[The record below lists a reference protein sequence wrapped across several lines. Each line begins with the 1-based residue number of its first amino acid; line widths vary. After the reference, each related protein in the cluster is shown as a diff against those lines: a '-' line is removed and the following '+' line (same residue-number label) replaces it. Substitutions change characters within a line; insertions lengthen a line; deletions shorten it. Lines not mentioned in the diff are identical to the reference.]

1 MASDNKKRHIVSYE
15 NMSPE
20 LAAAFA
26 EKYPKGFSD
35 YLPDLTKYTKPDGT
49 PFYAVMVEIPD
60 AIYLVK
66 IKVQIDNPDDIERWL
81 EGEEEAENESVAG
94 TSGASASVPER
105 SKLLLLSLMVGVLSG
120 CAAVIL
126 DWAIHTVKL
135 LLNQDFHFSY
145 DWQYL
150 VLPGI
155 GMLVSLVL
163 VRYLIRDNIGHGVTK
178 ALLAVSRNDSK
189 IKPHNTWS
197 SMLTSSITIGFG
209 GSVGAEA
216 PIVYTGA
223 AIGSNLG
230 RICGLSYRNITLL
243 LGCGAAGAVAGIFK
257 APLAGVLFT
266 LEILLFNV
274 SMRSLLPLL
283 LSTISATVISYIFR
297 GQTPIFACT
306 LTPFSMGNLPFYIVL
321 GIVGG
326 FGSLYFMRMTLRLE
340 DRVGKIKNPY
350 VRWALCAVALGLLIF
365 LFPPLYGEG
374 YDSLGALLNGEDLAL
389 EGRSVLSFLLDWKWG
404 VPVLFA
410 LIFFLKVFAM
420 TATNAGGGVG
430 GTFGPTL
437 FAGAILGFVIARC
450 LNLLG
455 FSVPEQN
462 FVLVGM
468 AALMAGVMQAPM
480 TAIFLIAEISGGYDL
495 LIPLI
500 LTATVAFGTVR
511 VFEKYS
517 IYTKRIA
524 QSGDLL
530 THDSDQAVLTLLQTD
545 TLIRDKYPR
554 VQIDAT
560 LREVVEVVTGSD
572 AAVLPVIDR
581 QGRFQG
587 MVDVASTRRV
597 LFDSAKY
604 DKLHVYNIMESAPDF
619 IYAGEKMESVMNKF
633 ERTGAWRLPVIDAD
647 RKYLGFISKS
657 RLLMAYRA
665 ELKEIASED

>member
-1 MASDNKKRHIVSYE
+1 
-15 NMSPE
+15 
-20 LAAAFA
+20 
-26 EKYPKGFSD
+26 
-35 YLPDLTKYTKPDGT
+35 
-49 PFYAVMVEIPD
+49 
-60 AIYLVK
+60 
-66 IKVQIDNPDDIERWL
+66 
-81 EGEEEAENESVAG
+81 
-94 TSGASASVPER
+94 
-105 SKLLLLSLMVGVLSG
+105 MVGVLSG

-230 RICGLSYRNITLL
+230 RLCGLSYRNITLL

-511 VFEKYS
+511 IFEKYS